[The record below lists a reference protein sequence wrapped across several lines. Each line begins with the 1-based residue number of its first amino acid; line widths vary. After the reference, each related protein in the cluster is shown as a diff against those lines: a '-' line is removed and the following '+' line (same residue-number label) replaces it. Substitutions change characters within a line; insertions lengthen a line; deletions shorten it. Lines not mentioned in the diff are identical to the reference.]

1 MYLAR
6 SFRNV
11 SRVQTGLPLRWTLL
25 PGRSLSAWRMSSCLQ
40 LAIAFSAAGPATHT
54 ILVVVWNRVLV
65 IALHK
70 RRSPIVTGM
79 RWIIFTDI
87 RQPAA
92 YRSHSSVHRL
102 NWKIGYELTRESP
115 AQTSQGCPETP
126 ISCTC
131 LQTQE
136 FYKWKFDE
144 AVQMPRKAVIFWL
157 QGRAWQPNGR
167 APLSSHSVSRRACRC
182 APLDQVGP
190 RNKSGSVTV
199 VPLRSCMERSIAA
212 RRMFRRSMT
221 SGGPSLTGLKTCESE
236 FPSFE
241 PTLWYLVKR
250 NHHHPSNSSC
260 YSNCDATHRNR
271 SVGARTGKDIA
282 IAGFT
287 ALKNHH

>member
-1 MYLAR
+1 VAEPDYRFVGPSLPGGLYQPGECRLVCNWLSLFLRPARYTRFLSWCGIGYLLIALTAAITNR
-6 SFRNV
+6 HWYEMDN
-11 SRVQTGLPLRWTLL
+11 LL
-25 PGRSLSAWRMSSCLQ
+25 PGYNGNL
-40 LAIAFSAAGPATHT
+40 P
-54 ILVVVWNRVLV
+54 
-65 IALHK
+65 
-70 RRSPIVTGM
+70 
-79 RWIIFTDI
+79 
-87 RQPAA
+87 A
-92 YRSHSSVHRL
+92 YRVHSSSAPAEL
-102 NWKIGYELTRESP
+102 ENWLRTHPRESGPDLTRLSRDP
-115 AQTSQGCPETP
+115 DFLHV
-126 ISCTC
+126 

-144 AVQMPRKAVIFWL
+144 AVQMPRKAVIFGF
-157 QGRAWQPNGR
+157 QGRAWQPM
-167 APLSSHSVSRRACRC
+167 AEPLFSSHSVSRRACRC
-182 APLDQVGP
+182 APLRSGRP